1 MVPTQM
7 CTTMRM
13 CQVASATA
21 NQVPDA
27 HHAALALE
35 NSATWVTNDRGYARY
50 PNLRWRSPLD

>member
-1 MVPTQM
+1 M